1 EAPTFD
7 PLPDQ
12 TSHAELLLAGHAEPG
27 AKIALSRTPDFP
39 REYKVPAIVA
49 DPVTAR
55 WSAVVPLAENV
66 LNKFTAKA
74 TDEAGLTS
82 PEAAPGVSNDLAP
95 RDSVA
100 FEVLPGE
107 PATATLTLSAGGGIS
122 GSSITVAAGTEC
134 KARVVAKD
142 SAGNVVLAPWVLTT
156 APANAFIT

>member
-1 EAPTFD
+1 MSISPGFPFFADNRPRPHTLPELLPCRHPTPTFD

-66 LNKFTAKA
+66 LKPLAF
-74 TDEAGLTS
+74 DAGVFPDSGT
-82 PEAAPGVSNDLAP
+82 GVG
-95 RDSVA
+95 VA
-100 FEVLPGE
+100 QTQG
-107 PATATLTLSAGGGIS
+107 AG
-122 GSSITVAAGTEC
+122 
-134 KARVVAKD
+134 
-142 SAGNVVLAPWVLTT
+142 
-156 APANAFIT
+156 